1 MIQQANNVRNNFFL
15 RQGTMKGETKR
26 LLEVEQNGDDQGSK
40 NQRGEWEE
48 RRMGT
53 RNNQNKAL

>member
-1 MIQQANNVRNNFFL
+1 
-15 RQGTMKGETKR
+15 MKGETKR